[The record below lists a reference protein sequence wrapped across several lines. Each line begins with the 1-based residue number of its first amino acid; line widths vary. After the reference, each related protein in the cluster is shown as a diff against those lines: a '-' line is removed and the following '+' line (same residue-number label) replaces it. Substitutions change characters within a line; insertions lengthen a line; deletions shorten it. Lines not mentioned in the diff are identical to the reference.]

1 MHNTVH
7 LILQGKGGIG
17 KSLAA
22 VLLAQ
27 YFASKGQ
34 TLRAFDTDQENTTF
48 SHYKAL
54 NATHIP
60 VMNES
65 RTINSK
71 MFDSLIEQILEQEGV
86 FVIDNG
92 ANTFSPLLAYMV
104 ENDLV
109 NFLQDNGRKVYVH
122 TVVGGGDTLQ
132 DTANGFMSIAQGLP
146 EASLVLWMNEHFG
159 KLVSAEGKAF
169 TDTKL
174 YQSQSVRLHGTV
186 LLPARNHH
194 TYGDD
199 IRRMNVQRLTL
210 EEVKIS
216 PNFATM
222 EKQRIYTVVNH
233 VYSQLDQMTF

>member
-1 MHNTVH
+1 MLNSVH

-17 KSLAA
+17 KSLTA

-27 YFASKGQ
+27 YFISKGE
-34 TLRAFDTDQENTTF
+34 TLKAFDTDQENTTF

-54 NATHIP
+54 NAQHIP

-65 RTINSK
+65 RTINAK
-71 MFDSLIEQILEQEGV
+71 MFDTLIENILEQEGV

-109 NFLQDNGRKVYVH
+109 NFLQESGRKVYVH
-122 TVVGGGDTLQ
+122 TIVGGGDTLQ
-132 DTANGFMSIAQGLP
+132 DTANGFNSIAQGLP
-146 EASLVLWMNEHFG
+146 EASIVLWMNEHFG
-159 KLVSAEGKAF
+159 KLESAEGKPF
-169 TDTKL
+169 LETKL
-174 YQSQSVRLHGTV
+174 FKSHQERLHGTV

-199 IRRMNVQRLTL
+199 IKRMNVQRLTL
-210 EEVKIS
+210 DEVKVS
-216 PNFATM
+216 ANFVTM
-222 EKQRIYTVVNH
+222 EKQRIYTVVKD
-233 VYSQLDQMTF
+233 VFAQLDRIAF

>member
-174 YQSQSVRLHGTV
+174 YQSQSERLHGTV

-216 PNFATM
+216 QNFATM